1 MTRTFRAF
9 GARARHGSLRLLIIT
24 GAALAGTG
32 LAVTACSSSGQSAAH
47 LGTASGGG
55 AGSAPLAGAAS
66 AQKGAGDFA
75 ANSGTSGTRTA
86 ITSKLAKVV
95 LPARS
100 IIYTAN
106 LSLRVKKGSTVSA
119 KADQAANI
127 VTAVGGYVS
136 GEQEIVPPGKH
147 RVPQID
153 LTLKI
158 PSAQYAP
165 ILAKLKGLGQ
175 KISFNSH
182 AVDVTQE
189 VADVASR
196 VTSAQSAIKQ
206 LRTLLSHAGSVTQLL
221 TVQQTINRQESD
233 LEALLAQQRALA
245 HETSY
250 ATVTVVLVG
259 HHAPVAAPKPKKS
272 SPGFVAGLKGGW
284 HALVTVVGWVVTVLG
299 SLLPFLVPIAVLA
312 AIALGGRRRLARR
325 KAPQASEPSAPAA
338 S

>member
-1 MTRTFRAF
+1 MTSTLRAF
-9 GARARHGSLRLLIIT
+9 GARARHGSLRTLLIA

-32 LAVTACSSSGQSAAH
+32 LAVSACSGSSLSAT
-47 LGTASGGG
+47 GSGGG
-55 AGSAPLAGAAS
+55 ATRRLAGVPAAQH
-66 AQKGAGDFA
+66 AAGDFGS
-75 ANSGTSGTRTA
+75 NSGASGSRTPL
-86 ITSKLAKVV
+86 TSKLAKVV

-136 GEQEIVPPGKH
+136 GEQQIVPPGKH

-165 ILAKLKGLGQ
+165 ILARLKGLGE

-259 HHAPVAAPKPKKS
+259 HHAPVAAP
-272 SPGFVAGLKGGW
+272 
-284 HALVTVVGWVVTVLG
+284 
-299 SLLPFLVPIAVLA
+299 
-312 AIALGGRRRLARR
+312 
-325 KAPQASEPSAPAA
+325 
-338 S
+338 